1 VRRQGDDED
10 GGFAGAAMVNETF
23 GGVFRIEPFMPS
35 PAHARVACI
44 ALCHV
49 VTGPGQVRPE
59 DFIRVV
65 KQVHLRVA
73 VKHVHLRAVFRRV
86 RKGALDRVY

>member
-1 VRRQGDDED
+1 
-10 GGFAGAAMVNETF
+10 
-23 GGVFRIEPFMPS
+23 
-35 PAHARVACI
+35 
-44 ALCHV
+44 